1 MANEYE
7 NYVSNGGMSVE
18 QVNVVDKDVKRYVN
32 DSEQFWKKYFK
43 PATWVRGQKTFE
55 HRKHIRPEVT
65 LAKAT
70 SFELAE
76 GYGAVKSGITVAKW
90 TDSVKDYGTYTPY
103 TAEALQYNI
112 DDVISLAS
120 DNFTVFAV
128 EVPEAI
134 RAAAL
139 CTSNFQMT
147 AETTI
152 TATLDKAKVILDKAK
167 SKKINAGGY
176 VAIMTPELVAKLK
189 AELRANGSYL
199 DEISKEDI
207 TREGSV
213 YKYNGFYITERSDD
227 AMYNGSNDKIVFI
240 VKTRDNELPGSEVE
254 AETIVFDNGLGSG
267 LVRANGD
274 TGATATY
281 VADTNRRE
289 GSIALNI
296 NHLGVGIQ
304 ADMGHLVCEFAHT
317 DYVASVTPTG
327 DPVNGVTTSTAPV
340 SE

>member
-7 NYVSNGGMSVE
+7 NYVNHSGMTVE
-18 QVNVVDKDVKRYVN
+18 QVNVIDKDVKRYVN

-43 PATWVRGQKTFE
+43 PTSWVRGQKTFE

-76 GYGAVKSGITVAKW
+76 GYGAVKSGITVVKW
-90 TDSVKDYGTYTPY
+90 TDDVKDYGTFTPY

-120 DNFTVFAV
+120 DNFQVYAV
-128 EVPEAI
+128 EVPEVL
-134 RAAAL
+134 RAKAM

-147 AETTI
+147 AENTI

-189 AELRANGSYL
+189 SELRANGASL
-199 DEISKEDI
+199 DEITKEEV
-207 TREGSV
+207 TKEGSV
-213 YKYNGFYITERSDD
+213 YKYNGFYITERSDEP
-227 AMYNGSNDKIVFI
+227 MYDTDTDKIVFV
-240 VKTRDNELPGSEVE
+240 VKTRDNELPGAEVE
-254 AETIVFDNGLGSG
+254 AETDVFDNGLGSG
-267 LVRANGD
+267 LIRANGD

-296 NHLGVGIQ
+296 KHLGLGIQ
-304 ADMGHLVCEFAHT
+304 ADMGHLVCTFAHT
-317 DYVASVTPTG
+317 DYKASATPSH
-327 DPVNGVTTSTAPV
+327 DPISGVTDTSTAGA
-340 SE
+340 